1 MKKQQYI
8 APETAVIRVAVQQI
22 ICASFSI
29 SSGSLDDDE
38 QPEKDESGCY
48 IAE

>member
-8 APETAVIRVAVQQI
+8 APETTVIRVAVQQI

-38 QPEKDESGCY
+38 QPDKDESGCY